1 VKHPTRREKLVA
13 LEEHMNLE
21 TGAIKYDTFPYE
33 DELFRRAMVK
43 KRIDRKIKGCKLC
56 PGLNVTACTESS
68 PGFGNLLSP
77 IMVVGQSLCTVCMNT
92 QIPFTKGSGYL
103 LDAALILS
111 GLTRYDIF
119 ITNVLHCH
127 PPRNR
132 PSKPQ
137 ELLNCKKF
145 IIQEICLVNPKIVIA
160 FGASAKSVLQE
171 MKDDVFSDSMRLFP
185 VKHPAYYLHK
195 GWEEAKDWIV
205 RLSLEMDKFL

>member
-1 VKHPTRREKLVA
+1 
-13 LEEHMNLE
+13 MNLE
-21 TGAIKYDTFPYE
+21 TGALLYDTFHDE
-33 DELFRRAMVK
+33 DELFRRAATK
-43 KRIDRKIKGCKLC
+43 KILDRKIKRCKLC
-56 PGLNVTACTESS
+56 PGMNIVSCTESA

-77 IMVVGQSLCTVCMNT
+77 IMIVGQSLCTVCMNT

-127 PPRNR
+127 PQRNR
-132 PSKPQ
+132 QSKDY
-137 ELLNCKKF
+137 ELQNCRKWL
-145 IIQEICLVNPKIVIA
+145 IQEICLVNPEIIIS
-160 FGASAKSVLQE
+160 FGNSAKNVLQE
-171 MKDDVFSDSMRLFP
+171 MKDEVFDVDTRLFP